1 MRPAFSRRTLAVCLG
16 LLVAAAAHAAPAPD
30 PLRLVPDQADFFVEV
45 KQPRKL
51 VEALK
56 EFGLYKQLQT
66 LPQAREFF
74 ESTNYHRFLQ
84 LVAYYE
90 KELGAPWPELIDKL
104 AGGGI
109 VLAGK
114 FGQDPAPAVL
124 VIQGSDARLTKQFF
138 DLALQVIEQE
148 LARQESKEKF
158 ERGNYRG
165 VDAAQIGDNAFAAV
179 VESALVFSN
188 NKKAMQAVLDLN
200 ADGPDKSLAKVADVA
215 AAARLLPPR
224 PWANLW

>member
-74 ESTNYHRFLQ
+74 EPTNYHRFLQ

-109 VLAGK
+109 VVAGK
-114 FGQDPAPAVL
+114 FQQEPAAPAVL
-124 VIQGSDARLTKQFF
+124 VIQGADAALTKKFF
-138 DLALQVIEQE
+138 DLTLQVAEQE
-148 LARQESKEKF
+148 LARQESKEKI
-158 ERGNYRG
+158 EKGTYRD
-165 VDAAQIGDNAFAAV
+165 VEVVQIGENAFAAV
-179 VESALVFSN
+179 VGAALLTSN
-188 NKKAMQAVLDLN
+188 NKKAMQA
-200 ADGPDKSLAKVADVA
+200 A
-215 AAARLLPPR
+215 
-224 PWANLW
+224 